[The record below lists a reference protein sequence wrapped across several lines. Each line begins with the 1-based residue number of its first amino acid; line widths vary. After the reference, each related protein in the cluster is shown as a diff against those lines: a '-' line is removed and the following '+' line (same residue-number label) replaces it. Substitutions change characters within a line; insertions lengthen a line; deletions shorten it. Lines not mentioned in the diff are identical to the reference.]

1 MRALSVLGAA
11 ALSDSRA
18 VCAALAVEVWQNRA
32 MGDLVSMVVRKEPDP
47 RQPKSVAETLVRGFL
62 RQRGLAVKA

>member
-32 MGDLVSMVVRKEPDP
+32 MGDLISMVTRKTPDP
-47 RQPKSVAETLVRGFL
+47 RQPRTVAETLVQGFL
-62 RQRGLAVKA
+62 RQRGIVRA